1 MDGISIVKWSYTS
14 QEWRLFQ
21 KWKAAKRSYV
31 LQVVSFFRNTLFGKN
46 AHVHITNDHVW
57 INNSAKSFQNGT
69 CCLRDIRVRE
79 EGKINVL
86 EINYNK
92 GSKACAII
100 VPVPKGKLR
109 EAIEVQQYFRI
120 GNASV

>member
-1 MDGISIVKWSYTS
+1 MDRISIVKWSYTS
-14 QEWRLFQ
+14 KEWRLFQ
-21 KWKAAKRSYV
+21 KWKAGKRSFI
-31 LQVVSFFRNTLFGKN
+31 LQFVYFFRNTLFGKN

-57 INNSAKSFQNGT
+57 INNSSESFQNDT
-69 CCLRDIRVRE
+69 CFLRDIRVRE
-79 EGKINVL
+79 EGRINIL

-92 GSKACAII
+92 GSKTCAII

-120 GNASV
+120 SNA